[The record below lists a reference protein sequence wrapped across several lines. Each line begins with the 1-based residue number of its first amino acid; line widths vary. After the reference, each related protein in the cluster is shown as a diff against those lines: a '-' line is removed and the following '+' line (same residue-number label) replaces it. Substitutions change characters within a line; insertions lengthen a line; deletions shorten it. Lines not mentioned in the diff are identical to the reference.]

1 MVKNVLADFP
11 FNVLSIPTIPRK
23 YSDYTYNYPE
33 WATFDQSDYVS
44 TNPILNINSV
54 NKDKIIYAIEA
65 NQYTKDDIDI
75 EVDNN
80 ILKIN
85 GRHEISKRI
94 LRVNIDLKGHTL
106 GDVELK
112 YGILFV
118 PLNKIPE
125 ETVKKTKI
133 NIK

>member
-11 FNVLSIPTIPRK
+11 FNIFSIPK
-23 YSDYTYNYPE
+23 EYSGYTYNYPE
-33 WATFDQSDYVS
+33 WTCTTTTFPYKF
-44 TNPILNINSV
+44 TNRIININSIDD
-54 NKDKIIYAIEA
+54 NKITYAIET
-65 NQYTKDDIDI
+65 NEYTKDDIDI
-75 EVDNN
+75 EIDNN

-85 GRHEISKRI
+85 GRHELSKNA
-94 LRVNIDLKGHTL
+94 LNIEFDLKGHTL

-118 PLNKIPE
+118 TLNKIPE